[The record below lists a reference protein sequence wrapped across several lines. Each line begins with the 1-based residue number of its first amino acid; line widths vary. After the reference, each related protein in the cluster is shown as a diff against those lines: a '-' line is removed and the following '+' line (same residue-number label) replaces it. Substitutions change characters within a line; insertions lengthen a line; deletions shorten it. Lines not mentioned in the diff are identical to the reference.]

1 LTVGYGN
8 SVVFLPLQTF
18 DLDYE
23 GLITNL
29 STQNSFTYLPP
40 GYEATLKKGYAAQK
54 KVLLDSY
61 ASESSAMFE
70 VFFNGDPT
78 VVTVLQKPMSRGSV
92 YINASDPFGDPV
104 IDPRTFSNP
113 ADMAIAISMLKYTR
127 KWFQTPSQAPLTPI
141 EVVPGS
147 SVTSDDDIKAAI
159 RQYSTPTIG
168 HALGTCAMMPLEMGG
183 VVGPDLLVYGVK
195 RLSVV
200 DASIMPLAPATHL
213 DTTVYTVAEKVCFR
227 K

>member
-8 SVVFLPLQTF
+8 SVVFLPLQT
-18 DLDYE
+18 LDSDYV
-23 GLITNL
+23 GLIANL
-29 STQNSFTYLPP
+29 SIQNSFAYLPP

-54 KVLLDSY
+54 KILLNSY
-61 ASESSAMFE
+61 ASDSSAMLE

-92 YINASDPFGDPV
+92 YINASDPFGNPV

-113 ADMAIAISMLKYTR
+113 VDMAIAISMLKYTR
-127 KWFQTPSQAPLTPI
+127 KWFQTPSQAPLTPFEI
-141 EVVPGS
+141 VPGS
-147 SVTSDDDIKAAI
+147 SVINDDDIKAAI

-168 HALGTCAMMPLEMGG
+168 HALGTCAMIPLEMGG
-183 VVGPDLLVYGVK
+183 VVSPDLLVYGIK
-195 RLSVV
+195 KLSVV

-213 DTTVYTVAEKVCFR
+213 DTTVYAVAEKVR
-227 K
+227 SQK